1 MTKLRGADGKL
12 YDIPDEILEQYKIA
26 PEDLVGKMKAS
37 GVKPPSGINPQQ
49 TQSEPAPM
57 RLCLK
62 R

>member
-1 MTKLRGADGKL
+1 MTLVKGPDGTL
-12 YDIPDEILEQYKIA
+12 YDVPDGNLEKYEIA
-26 PEDLVGKMKAS
+26 PEDLVDKMEAS

-49 TQSEPAPM
+49 RGHQVPQM